1 MVKRKAEVSI
11 DEWLGEGHTQSD
23 NHRETPAAAENRL
36 EPTATPVAPVVV
48 NPVPVGPV
56 VPVPADEVAT
66 VDEAA
71 VWFWELLES
80 CGYRR
85 W

>member
-23 NHRETPAAAENRL
+23 NHRETPVAAEDRP
-36 EPTATPVAPVVV
+36 EPTATPVAPVLI
-48 NPVPVGPV
+48 NPVPVELVTP
-56 VPVPADEVAT
+56 VPVDEVAT
-66 VDEAA
+66 VDKTP

-80 CGYRR
+80 CGYER